1 MRLLQSGNGRQVF
14 RGANVKLE
22 NWRQVTVRKS
32 NILSDELDGRPRI
45 ADETGVPMLL
55 AVNR

>member
-14 RGANVKLE
+14 RGANVMLE

-32 NILSDELDGRPRI
+32 NILSDELDESLRN
-45 ADETGVPMLL
+45 ADETGVPML
-55 AVNR
+55 